1 MRVAVFGARG
11 RTGRHVVEELRRAG
25 HEVVAVTRRGDPIEG
40 ATPATANP
48 ATGEGVE
55 QAVAGCDAVVN
66 AMASGKGN
74 PACSGLAQALQGRA
88 GLRYVTVAGA
98 AVDAPGDN
106 KGLIDK
112 AVSWISRT
120 VAKEVVLDRQDEL
133 HVLQGS
139 RLRWTMLRPPR
150 LVDGPAKGEVKVS
163 FERPQT
169 IQITRADLARKVV
182 EAIGDDGLG
191 GRAPF
196 VSN

>member
-1 MRVAVFGARG
+1 MKVAVFGARG
-11 RTGRHVVEELRRAG
+11 RTGQRVVEELRRAG
-25 HEVVAVTRRGDPIEG
+25 HEVVAASRRGDPVQG
-40 ATPATANP
+40 ATAAAANP
-48 ATGEGVE
+48 VTGEGVE
-55 QAVAGCDAVVN
+55 QAVDGCDAVVN

-74 PACSGLAQALQGRA
+74 PACSGLARSLSERE

-98 AVDAPGDN
+98 AVDVPGDR
-106 KGLIDK
+106 KGLADK
-112 AVSWISRT
+112 AISWISRK
-120 VAKEVVLDRQDEL
+120 VAKEVVLDRQEEMR
-133 HVLQGS
+133 VLQGS

-150 LVDGPAKGEVKVS
+150 LVDGEPKGEVKLS

-182 EAIGDDGLG
+182 EALGDDSLV